1 MNEAMGGGEE
11 ALVQGKLINNGKA
24 IGFNVNIELTPVKLK
39 GGALEG
45 ESYTMRQFHIHYGC
59 AGEKGSE
66 HTLDGVKFEG
76 EVWNYLCFEL
86 NCITQKKLNANVC
99 VSC

>member
-86 NCITQKKLNANVC
+86 NCITPK
-99 VSC
+99 